1 MQTFGF
7 VIISPDSADFPFFA
21 FKMYYIIRLLS
32 PAFWEAEPLQNSKNS
47 LIILFI
53 LTKANFSVQNP
64 LTTPE

>member
-21 FKMYYIIRLLS
+21 FKMYYIIRLPS

-53 LTKANFSVQNP
+53 LTKANFSVQKP